1 MLPGPALAHHTAVVA
16 AAADKVLA
24 VAGAAAA
31 VVSDGE
37 RIGESVQSSQAEGGE
52 EFKGDAVAYRDPREI
67 ILI

>member
-1 MLPGPALAHHTAVVA
+1 MLPGPALAHHTAVVVAA

-24 VAGAAAA
+24 VGGAAAA

-52 EFKGDAVAYRDPREI
+52 ELVLLALLGVGLFW
-67 ILI
+67 